1 MVSKLHPWNIIY
13 VYQNIF
19 KFRWGLQHREIV
31 QRKKCVSSVDS
42 FAKWCE
48 YAFRIFTVTEKNRFL
63 LFQKKRTQKT
73 QPTPN
78 SNPIIITH
86 FDFKNSIC
94 SCALKQK
101 VSRLFS
107 GAIYSIAIENK
118 CGERNLYWVPIFLL
132 SFTAKIRS
140 YESVTF
146 NALQESK
153 E

>member
-1 MVSKLHPWNIIY
+1 MVSKLHPWNISY

-63 LFQKKRTQKT
+63 LFQKKN
-73 QPTPN
+73 PTPN
-78 SNPIIITH
+78 PSPVIITH

-101 VSRLFS
+101 VSSLFS
-107 GAIYSIAIENK
+107 GAIYSITIENK
-118 CGERNLYWVPIFLL
+118 CWERKLYWVPIFLL
-132 SFTAKIRS
+132 SFHAKNRS
-140 YESVTF
+140 CESATF
-146 NALQESK
+146 NALQECK